1 MGRVIVG
8 SLAALSV
15 ATLLGVAAP
24 ALAAGNLAAK
34 ATNLEDLTIAMNDL
48 KFSKNEY
55 DLETGKYYHLNIVC
69 DDSADDTA
77 LMAPEFFRNVWV
89 NQIAINDLEVKSY
102 GTYSLVCDTAGTFV
116 LTFVPIRPGEYEFY
130 VPGFVVF
137 GFLVLFVVL
146 CCC

>member
-1 MGRVIVG
+1 MVRTVAT

-15 ATLLGVAAP
+15 AALLGTAAP

-34 ATNLEDLTIAMNDL
+34 ATNLDDLTIDMNKL
-48 KFSKNEY
+48 KFSKEEY

-77 LMAPEFFRNVWV
+77 LVSPEFFRNVWV

-102 GTYSLVCDTAGTFV
+102 GTYSLECDTAGTFV
-116 LTFVPIRPGEYEFY
+116 LTFVPIRPGEYDY
-130 VPGFVVF
+130 YIPGYENKGLKGKFVVK
-137 GFLVLFVVL
+137 
-146 CCC
+146 

>member
-8 SLAALSV
+8 SLVALSV

-34 ATNLEDLTIAMNDL
+34 ATNLDDLTIDMNGL

-89 NQIAINDLEVKSY
+89 NQIAINDLEGKSY
-102 GTYSLVCDTAGTFV
+102 GTYSLECDTAGTFV
-116 LTFVPIRPGEYEFY
+116 LTFVPIRPGEYDFY
-130 VPGFVVF
+130 IDGYENKGLKGKFVVK
-137 GFLVLFVVL
+137 
-146 CCC
+146 

>member
-1 MGRVIVG
+1 MARAIVT

-15 ATLLGVAAP
+15 VALLGAAEP

-34 ATNLEDLTIAMNDL
+34 ATNLDDLTIDMNNL

-55 DLETGKYYHLNIVC
+55 DVETGKYYRLNVVC

-89 NQIAINDLEVKSY
+89 NQIAINDLE
-102 GTYSLVCDTAGTFV
+102 
-116 LTFVPIRPGEYEFY
+116 
-130 VPGFVVF
+130 
-137 GFLVLFVVL
+137 
-146 CCC
+146 